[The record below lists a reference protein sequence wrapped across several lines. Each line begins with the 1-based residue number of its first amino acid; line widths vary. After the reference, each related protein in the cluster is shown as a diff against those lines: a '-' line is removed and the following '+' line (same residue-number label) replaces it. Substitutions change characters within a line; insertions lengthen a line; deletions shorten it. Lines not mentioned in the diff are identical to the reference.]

1 MAGMGGAVRL
11 MHRLSGICA
20 TASAV
25 LFSITATLHAEPA
38 GCIPE
43 NCGEAPVSVKVQ
55 FSFERALHVV
65 VAQLESISAGP
76 TVLGHRVVTF
86 KIESQFKGSL
96 PTEPLQL
103 LLDPY
108 EIPAVDSSPQA
119 SRHVRLSD
127 FEVLESN
134 AELAGTEE
142 AKKAYWEKL
151 EALRKRVKKYGAEES
166 QPVFVLPI
174 LITAFDDM
182 LRNTDVPLRT
192 GHRYALFIFERSVI
206 APDKPPPKGLATSG
220 PSMPLDLYSL
230 EGERGKQ
237 VLIALRQ
244 SQALSHKAN

>member
-1 MAGMGGAVRL
+1 MAGMGGGLRL
-11 MHRLSGICA
+11 MHGLSGICA

-86 KIESQFKGSL
+86 KVERQFKGSL
-96 PTEPLQL
+96 PKGPLQL

-108 EIPAVDSSPQA
+108 EVPAGDSSAQA
-119 SRHVRLSD
+119 SKPVSPSD
-127 FEVLESN
+127 FEMLESN

-142 AKKAYWEKL
+142 AKKTYWEKL
-151 EALRKRVKKYGAEES
+151 KVLRERLKKYGADES

-174 LITAFDDM
+174 QITAFDDM
-182 LRNTDVPLRT
+182 LRTTDVPLRS
-192 GHRYALFIFERSVI
+192 GHRYALFIFEPSLI
-206 APDKPPPKGLATSG
+206 APDKPPPQTRATSG

-237 VLIALRQ
+237 VRLALRQ
-244 SQALSHKAN
+244 SESSQKAK